1 MPCQHHCHGRA
12 YECPSPYACSTHT
25 SEGGA
30 VIEDGMPIQLLGPE
44 PEAPEEKGGLGFA
57 VIAALAIF
65 AAWVV
70 AGISF

>member
-44 PEAPEEKGGLGFA
+44 PTQRGGWWFGAA
-57 VIAALAIF
+57 VAAAIF